1 MKKPIAMLCAV
12 LLTALAAFAPGAAA
26 AGPALTATE
35 AYCII
40 DADTGLVLAQQNM
53 NEELHPA
60 SITKVMTLG
69 LACEKAQ
76 GKWDNVKLTVSHE
89 DVYSLAGTDSSH
101 IALQEG
107 EEVPLTDALYATM
120 MASANDG
127 ANLLAESFGGGS
139 IEGGVAAMNAQAK
152 ELGLEHTHFA
162 NPHGISDEDH
172 YTSCYDMAQILR
184 WALTQPGFET
194 LFTRNEMYTMGP
206 TNVQP
211 VTRYFHQQDKMRVGS
226 SRYYIPA
233 ILGSKIGY
241 TNIAR
246 YSYVCLAEQNGVRL
260 ICVTMQSQIK
270 TDKYNDVRTLLDD
283 AFARCTGYTE
293 IPAQGVTGELEVA
306 GGGSTL
312 GTVTV
317 SDPGVKL
324 LLADGVTAADVSV
337 TLELPE
343 RYLLGVDPAVYAVYT
358 IHGRDVQET
367 ANVRVPAAVTGL
379 EELLATFSR
388 GKLLKL
394 GVPTVILGRPNVG
407 KSSLLNALLGYDR
420 AIVTDVAG
428 TTRDTVEE
436 KVRVGHVLLRLCD
449 TAGIRDTAD
458 AVEKI
463 GVDRARAAARQA
475 SLALLVLDGS
485 RPLTEADRE
494 AMALAR
500 QVPNLLVAVN
510 KADLP
515 RAVDIGRLADDFD
528 NVVSLSARS
537 GQGVDVLCDAIQAL
551 YPAGEGRPGE
561 LLTNARQADTV
572 SRALAAVRSAREAL
586 RTGMT
591 PDVVLTDAETALE
604 ALGEL
609 NGKHIRDDLIQTIF
623 SRFCVGK

>member
-1 MKKPIAMLCAV
+1 MKKHIAMLCAV

-127 ANLLAESFGGGS
+127 ANLLAEYFGGGS

-211 VTRYFHQQDKMRVGS
+211 VTRYFHQQDKMRVSS

-246 YSYVCLAEQNGVRL
+246 YSYVCLAEQDGVRL
-260 ICVTMQSQIK
+260 ICVTMQSQLS
-270 TDKYNDVRTLLDD
+270 TDKYNDVRTLLDY
-283 AFARCTGYTE
+283 AFATYKNYTQL
-293 IPAQGVTGELEVA
+293 PGGSVTAQLAVA
-306 GGGSTL
+306 GGGQSL

-317 SDPGVKL
+317 ADPGVKL
-324 LLADGVTAADVSV
+324 LLAEGLSAQDVTVD
-337 TLELPE
+337 LELPE
-343 RYLLGVDPAVYAVYT
+343 QYLLGAEPAVYAVYT
-358 IHGRDVQET
+358 LNGGAKQEST
-367 ANVRVPAAVTGL
+367 SVRVKAEITGLAELLEQSTGKKLDTAKDVEPGSSAWLLAGISVGCTIGAAV
-379 EELLATFSR
+379 
-388 GKLLKL
+388 
-394 GVPTVILGRPNVG
+394 VTVLV
-407 KSSLLNALLGYDR
+407 
-420 AIVTDVAG
+420 
-428 TTRDTVEE
+428 
-436 KVRVGHVLLRLCD
+436 LRLHARLKNRRK
-449 TAGIRDTAD
+449 TA
-458 AVEKI
+458 KHH
-463 GVDRARAAARQA
+463 
-475 SLALLVLDGS
+475 
-485 RPLTEADRE
+485 
-494 AMALAR
+494 
-500 QVPNLLVAVN
+500 N
-510 KADLP
+510 KA
-515 RAVDIGRLADDFD
+515 
-528 NVVSLSARS
+528 
-537 GQGVDVLCDAIQAL
+537 
-551 YPAGEGRPGE
+551 
-561 LLTNARQADTV
+561 
-572 SRALAAVRSAREAL
+572 
-586 RTGMT
+586 
-591 PDVVLTDAETALE
+591 
-604 ALGEL
+604 
-609 NGKHIRDDLIQTIF
+609 
-623 SRFCVGK
+623 

>member
-1 MKKPIAMLCAV
+1 MKKHIAMLCAV

-107 EEVPLTDALYATM
+107 EKVPLTDALYATM

-127 ANLLAESFGGGS
+127 ANLLAEYFGGGS

-270 TDKYNDVRTLLDD
+270 TDKYNDVRILLDD
-283 AFARCTGYTE
+283 AFARYTGYTE

-306 GGGSTL
+306 GGGGL

-324 LLADGVTAADVSV
+324 LLADGLTAADVSV

-367 ANVRVPAAVTGL
+367 ASVRVPAAVTGL
-379 EELLATFSR
+379 EELLAKSANATLPASR
-388 GKLLKL
+388 DVGPKRIAGGLLAISV
-394 GVPTVILGRPNVG
+394 GATV
-407 KSSLLNALLGYDR
+407 
-420 AIVTDVAG
+420 
-428 TTRDTVEE
+428 
-436 KVRVGHVLLRLCD
+436 
-449 TAGIRDTAD
+449 
-458 AVEKI
+458 
-463 GVDRARAAARQA
+463 
-475 SLALLVLDGS
+475 LA
-485 RPLTEADRE
+485 
-494 AMALAR
+494 
-500 QVPNLLVAVN
+500 
-510 KADLP
+510 
-515 RAVDIGRLADDFD
+515 
-528 NVVSLSARS
+528 
-537 GQGVDVLCDAIQAL
+537 
-551 YPAGEGRPGE
+551 
-561 LLTNARQADTV
+561 
-572 SRALAAVRSAREAL
+572 ALAAFGVVWLRAKLRRKRKAR
-586 RTGMT
+586 
-591 PDVVLTDAETALE
+591 
-604 ALGEL
+604 
-609 NGKHIRDDLIQTIF
+609 H
-623 SRFCVGK
+623 

>member
-1 MKKPIAMLCAV
+1 MKKHIAMLCAV

-127 ANLLAESFGGGS
+127 ANLLAEYFGGS

-194 LFTRNEMYTMGP
+194 LFTRNEMYTMAP

-283 AFARCTGYTE
+283 AFARYTGYTE

-324 LLADGVTAADVSV
+324 LLADGLTAADVSV

-367 ANVRVPAAVTGL
+367 ASVRVPAAVTGL
-379 EELLATFSR
+379 EELLAKSANATLPASR
-388 GKLLKL
+388 DVGPERIAGGLLAISV
-394 GVPTVILGRPNVG
+394 GATV
-407 KSSLLNALLGYDR
+407 
-420 AIVTDVAG
+420 
-428 TTRDTVEE
+428 
-436 KVRVGHVLLRLCD
+436 
-449 TAGIRDTAD
+449 
-458 AVEKI
+458 
-463 GVDRARAAARQA
+463 
-475 SLALLVLDGS
+475 LA
-485 RPLTEADRE
+485 
-494 AMALAR
+494 
-500 QVPNLLVAVN
+500 
-510 KADLP
+510 
-515 RAVDIGRLADDFD
+515 
-528 NVVSLSARS
+528 
-537 GQGVDVLCDAIQAL
+537 
-551 YPAGEGRPGE
+551 
-561 LLTNARQADTV
+561 
-572 SRALAAVRSAREAL
+572 ALAAFGVVRL
-586 RTGMT
+586 RIKWKKRKSRS
-591 PDVVLTDAETALE
+591 
-604 ALGEL
+604 
-609 NGKHIRDDLIQTIF
+609 KH
-623 SRFCVGK
+623 

>member
-1 MKKPIAMLCAV
+1 MKKHIAMLCAV

-127 ANLLAESFGGGS
+127 ANLLSEYFGGGT
-139 IEGGVAAMNAQAK
+139 IEGGVAAMNAQVA
-152 ELGLEHTHFA
+152 ELGLQHTHFA
-162 NPHGISDEDH
+162 NPHGISDDDH

-226 SRYYIPA
+226 SRFHIA
-233 ILGSKIGY
+233 SILGSKIGY

-246 YSYVCLAEQNGVRL
+246 YSYVCLAEENGVRL
-260 ICVTMQSQIK
+260 ICVTMQSQLK
-270 TDKYNDVRTLLDD
+270 TDKYNDVRTLLEQ
-283 AFARCTGYTE
+283 AFATFHHYTDV
-293 IPAQGVTGELEVA
+293 PAQGLSEELAVV
-306 GGGSTL
+306 GGGGPL

-317 SDPGVKL
+317 TDPGVRL
-324 LLADGVTAADVSV
+324 LLADGLTAADVSV

-343 RYLLGVDPAVYAVYT
+343 RYILGAEPEAYAVYT
-358 IHGRDVQET
+358 IRGGDRQESASVRIKAAITGLEDLLAQSANATLPTSGDLKPPLPVWKLAALSLGCT
-367 ANVRVPAAVTGL
+367 AAAAAVTY
-379 EELLATFSR
+379 AVVR
-388 GKLLKL
+388 WMAKRKK
-394 GVPTVILGRPNVG
+394 
-407 KSSLLNALLGYDR
+407 KS
-420 AIVTDVAG
+420 
-428 TTRDTVEE
+428 
-436 KVRVGHVLLRLCD
+436 
-449 TAGIRDTAD
+449 
-458 AVEKI
+458 
-463 GVDRARAAARQA
+463 
-475 SLALLVLDGS
+475 
-485 RPLTEADRE
+485 
-494 AMALAR
+494 
-500 QVPNLLVAVN
+500 
-510 KADLP
+510 
-515 RAVDIGRLADDFD
+515 
-528 NVVSLSARS
+528 
-537 GQGVDVLCDAIQAL
+537 
-551 YPAGEGRPGE
+551 
-561 LLTNARQADTV
+561 
-572 SRALAAVRSAREAL
+572 
-586 RTGMT
+586 
-591 PDVVLTDAETALE
+591 
-604 ALGEL
+604 
-609 NGKHIRDDLIQTIF
+609 KH
-623 SRFCVGK
+623 

>member
-1 MKKPIAMLCAV
+1 MKKHIAMLCAV

-127 ANLLAESFGGGS
+127 ANLLAEYFGGGS

-194 LFTRNEMYTMGP
+194 LFTRNEMYTMGQ

-233 ILGSKIGY
+233 IRGSKIGY

-283 AFARCTGYTE
+283 AFARYTGYTE

-324 LLADGVTAADVSV
+324 LLADGLTAADVSV

-367 ANVRVPAAVTGL
+367 ASVRVPAAVTGL
-379 EELLATFSR
+379 EELLAKSANATLPASR
-388 GKLLKL
+388 DVGPKRIAGGLLAISV
-394 GVPTVILGRPNVG
+394 GATV
-407 KSSLLNALLGYDR
+407 
-420 AIVTDVAG
+420 
-428 TTRDTVEE
+428 
-436 KVRVGHVLLRLCD
+436 
-449 TAGIRDTAD
+449 
-458 AVEKI
+458 
-463 GVDRARAAARQA
+463 
-475 SLALLVLDGS
+475 LA
-485 RPLTEADRE
+485 
-494 AMALAR
+494 
-500 QVPNLLVAVN
+500 
-510 KADLP
+510 
-515 RAVDIGRLADDFD
+515 
-528 NVVSLSARS
+528 
-537 GQGVDVLCDAIQAL
+537 
-551 YPAGEGRPGE
+551 
-561 LLTNARQADTV
+561 
-572 SRALAAVRSAREAL
+572 ALAAFGVVRLRAKLRRKRKAR
-586 RTGMT
+586 
-591 PDVVLTDAETALE
+591 
-604 ALGEL
+604 
-609 NGKHIRDDLIQTIF
+609 H
-623 SRFCVGK
+623 

>member
-1 MKKPIAMLCAV
+1 MKKHIAMLCAV

-127 ANLLAESFGGGS
+127 ANLLAEYFGGGS

-194 LFTRNEMYTMGP
+194 LFTRNEMYTMAP
-206 TNVQP
+206 TNIQP

-260 ICVTMQSQIK
+260 ICVTITYGHALK
-270 TDKYNDVRTLLDD
+270 
-283 AFARCTGYTE
+283 A
-293 IPAQGVTGELEVA
+293 
-306 GGGSTL
+306 
-312 GTVTV
+312 
-317 SDPGVKL
+317 PG
-324 LLADGVTAADVSV
+324 
-337 TLELPE
+337 
-343 RYLLGVDPAVYAVYT
+343 
-358 IHGRDVQET
+358 
-367 ANVRVPAAVTGL
+367 
-379 EELLATFSR
+379 ATF
-388 GKLLKL
+388 
-394 GVPTVILGRPNVG
+394 PTTSARQSCWNSFRKGA
-407 KSSLLNALLGYDR
+407 KSLR
-420 AIVTDVAG
+420 CAIFRRR
-428 TTRDTVEE
+428 TTR
-436 KVRVGHVLLRLCD
+436 LRLPCRPCS
-449 TAGIRDTAD
+449 TRW
-458 AVEKI
+458 
-463 GVDRARAAARQA
+463 AR
-475 SLALLVLDGS
+475 
-485 RPLTEADRE
+485 
-494 AMALAR
+494 
-500 QVPNLLVAVN
+500 
-510 KADLP
+510 
-515 RAVDIGRLADDFD
+515 
-528 NVVSLSARS
+528 
-537 GQGVDVLCDAIQAL
+537 
-551 YPAGEGRPGE
+551 
-561 LLTNARQADTV
+561 
-572 SRALAAVRSAREAL
+572 RALCRRRTASCRHSAA
-586 RTGMT
+586 T
-591 PDVVLTDAETALE
+591 
-604 ALGEL
+604 
-609 NGKHIRDDLIQTIF
+609 K
-623 SRFCVGK
+623 

>member
-1 MKKPIAMLCAV
+1 MKKQIAVLCTVLLWVCAV
-12 LLTALAAFAPGAAA
+12 FAPMARA
-26 AGPALTATE
+26 AGPALSATE

-53 NEELHPA
+53 DEELHPA

-76 GKWDNVKLTVSHE
+76 GQWDGVSLEVTHE

-107 EEVPLTDALYATM
+107 EHVPLTDALYATM

-127 ANLLAESFGGGS
+127 ANLLSEYFGDGT
-139 IEGGVAAMNAQAK
+139 IAGGVAAMNAQVA
-152 ELGLEHTHFA
+152 ELGLKHTHFA

-211 VTRYFHQQDKMRVGS
+211 VTRYFHQQDKMRVSS

-283 AFARCTGYTE
+283 AFARYTGYTE

-324 LLADGVTAADVSV
+324 LLADGLTAADVSV

-343 RYLLGVDPAVYAVYT
+343 RYVLGTSPEVYAVYT
-358 IHGRDVQET
+358 VNGGDKQEST
-367 ANVRVPAAVTGL
+367 SVRVPAVLTGL
-379 EELLATFSR
+379 D
-388 GKLLKL
+388 
-394 GVPTVILGRPNVG
+394 
-407 KSSLLNALLGYDR
+407 ALLE
-420 AIVTDVAG
+420 ANAG
-428 TTRDTVEE
+428 RE
-436 KVRVGHVLLRLCD
+436 LD
-449 TAGIRDTAD
+449 TASDVKPARTAGMLI
-458 AVEKI
+458 AI
-463 GVDRARAAARQA
+463 SLACTAAAAGATLCVMR
-475 SLALLVLDGS
+475 V
-485 RPLTEADRE
+485 
-494 AMALAR
+494 M
-500 QVPNLLVAVN
+500 
-510 KADLP
+510 
-515 RAVDIGRLADDFD
+515 RLRKTKKQKP
-528 NVVSLSARS
+528 S
-537 GQGVDVLCDAIQAL
+537 Q
-551 YPAGEGRPGE
+551 
-561 LLTNARQADTV
+561 
-572 SRALAAVRSAREAL
+572 
-586 RTGMT
+586 
-591 PDVVLTDAETALE
+591 
-604 ALGEL
+604 
-609 NGKHIRDDLIQTIF
+609 H
-623 SRFCVGK
+623 

>member
-1 MKKPIAMLCAV
+1 MKKHIAMLCAV

-76 GKWDNVKLTVSHE
+76 GKWDNVKLTVS
-89 DVYSLAGTDSSH
+89 SLAGTDSSH
-101 IALQEG
+101 IALHEG

-127 ANLLAESFGGGS
+127 ANLLAEYFGGGS

-283 AFARCTGYTE
+283 AFARYTGYTE

-324 LLADGVTAADVSV
+324 LLADGLTAADVSV

-367 ANVRVPAAVTGL
+367 ASVRVPAAVTGL
-379 EELLATFSR
+379 EELLAKSANATLPASR
-388 GKLLKL
+388 DMGPKRIAGGLLAISV
-394 GVPTVILGRPNVG
+394 GATV
-407 KSSLLNALLGYDR
+407 
-420 AIVTDVAG
+420 
-428 TTRDTVEE
+428 
-436 KVRVGHVLLRLCD
+436 
-449 TAGIRDTAD
+449 
-458 AVEKI
+458 
-463 GVDRARAAARQA
+463 
-475 SLALLVLDGS
+475 LA
-485 RPLTEADRE
+485 
-494 AMALAR
+494 
-500 QVPNLLVAVN
+500 
-510 KADLP
+510 
-515 RAVDIGRLADDFD
+515 
-528 NVVSLSARS
+528 
-537 GQGVDVLCDAIQAL
+537 
-551 YPAGEGRPGE
+551 
-561 LLTNARQADTV
+561 
-572 SRALAAVRSAREAL
+572 ALAAFGVVRLRAKLRRKRKAR
-586 RTGMT
+586 
-591 PDVVLTDAETALE
+591 
-604 ALGEL
+604 
-609 NGKHIRDDLIQTIF
+609 H
-623 SRFCVGK
+623 

>member
-1 MKKPIAMLCAV
+1 MKKHIAMLCAV

-107 EEVPLTDALYATM
+107 EKVPLTDALYATM

-127 ANLLAESFGGGS
+127 ANLLAEYFGGGS

-283 AFARCTGYTE
+283 AFARYTE

-324 LLADGVTAADVSV
+324 LLADGLTAADVSV

-367 ANVRVPAAVTGL
+367 ASVRVPAAVTGL
-379 EELLATFSR
+379 EELLAKSANATLPASR
-388 GKLLKL
+388 DVGSKRIAGGLLAISV
-394 GVPTVILGRPNVG
+394 GATV
-407 KSSLLNALLGYDR
+407 
-420 AIVTDVAG
+420 
-428 TTRDTVEE
+428 
-436 KVRVGHVLLRLCD
+436 
-449 TAGIRDTAD
+449 
-458 AVEKI
+458 
-463 GVDRARAAARQA
+463 
-475 SLALLVLDGS
+475 LA
-485 RPLTEADRE
+485 
-494 AMALAR
+494 
-500 QVPNLLVAVN
+500 
-510 KADLP
+510 
-515 RAVDIGRLADDFD
+515 
-528 NVVSLSARS
+528 
-537 GQGVDVLCDAIQAL
+537 
-551 YPAGEGRPGE
+551 
-561 LLTNARQADTV
+561 
-572 SRALAAVRSAREAL
+572 ALAAFGVVRLRAKLRRKRKAR
-586 RTGMT
+586 
-591 PDVVLTDAETALE
+591 
-604 ALGEL
+604 
-609 NGKHIRDDLIQTIF
+609 H
-623 SRFCVGK
+623 